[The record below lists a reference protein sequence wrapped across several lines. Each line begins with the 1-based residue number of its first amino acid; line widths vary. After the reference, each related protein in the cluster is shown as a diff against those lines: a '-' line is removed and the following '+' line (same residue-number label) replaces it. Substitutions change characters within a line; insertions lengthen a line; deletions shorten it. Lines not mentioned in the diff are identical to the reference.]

1 MSYTAEIDSVGQQQ
15 WIACCSRPGQNLS
28 HAVIKKDGEVV
39 GVAQVVVV
47 GAAPRQSAG
56 ARDLRAALAPA
67 RRAQKHRPP
76 SWRDQRASRGI
87 CGAPASVLAGSPL
100 AVRLLP
106 KRWRRPCSP
115 SAPGGR
121 SDCRPSPTSSI
132 CPAPKASYGAVC
144 RRSANRAFYLHG
156 ADGNASLEL
165 RAGYILQ
172 WAIVRWLKERS
183 LCRWYDLN
191 GAMSSPGV
199 RQFKRGLVGA
209 RAREIA
215 VTDYDACE
223 SPLAAL
229 VIRSGRQWN
238 ERFRRFWLRPK
249 RINR

>member
-1 MSYTAEIDSVGQQQ
+1 MPPAQARAAKACSPEWGKPAKLARCAEGCLASELPPITSGPR
-15 WIACCSRPGQNLS
+15 ACTVTR
-28 HAVIKKDGEVV
+28 
-39 GVAQVVVV
+39 
-47 GAAPRQSAG
+47 SAG
-56 ARDLRAALAPA
+56 D
-67 RRAQKHRPP
+67 RPHG
-76 SWRDQRASRGI
+76 RVH
-87 CGAPASVLAGSPL
+87 SVRNIP

-115 SAPGGR
+115 SAPARR
-121 SDCRPSPTSSI
+121 SDRRPSPTSSI

-238 ERFRRFWLRPK
+238 ERFRRFWPRPK